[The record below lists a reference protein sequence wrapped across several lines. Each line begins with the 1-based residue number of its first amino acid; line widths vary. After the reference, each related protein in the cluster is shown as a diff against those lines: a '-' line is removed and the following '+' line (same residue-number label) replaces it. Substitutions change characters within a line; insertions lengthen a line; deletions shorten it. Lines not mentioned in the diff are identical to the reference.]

1 MPKGTSIMCNTTK
14 KVNSQSGKSSVLA
27 WVRTGRHEDLPL
39 GMQTWWRHQME
50 IFSALLAL
58 SVGNSPVTGEFPSQ
72 RPVTRSFDVFLDL
85 RLNKRL
91 NKQSCGWW
99 FETPSCSS
107 WRNCN
112 EISRVKTEGH
122 KDLAWGWAS
131 DKQAGF
137 KNIWIYLR
145 MDNSR
150 FKDRQIERFTDRSGR
165 VNVTEILTEVRKK
178 KWLNDTPW
186 LIQVTS

>member
-1 MPKGTSIMCNTTK
+1 MFRKMNISFVVHIEPKEQPIGWTHSNNSCAMTMSTMPG
-14 KVNSQSGKSSVLA
+14 
-27 WVRTGRHEDLPL
+27 
-39 GMQTWWRHQME
+39 
-50 IFSALLAL
+50 
-58 SVGNSPVTGEFPSQ
+58 
-72 RPVTRSFDVFLDL
+72 
-85 RLNKRL
+85 
-91 NKQSCGWW
+91 
-99 FETPSCSS
+99 
-107 WRNCN
+107 
-112 EISRVKTEGH
+112 
-122 KDLAWGWAS
+122 AS

-165 VNVTEILTEVRKK
+165 VNVIEILTEVRKK